1 MCPYIVLLCYENV
14 HSLIYSISTLMSR
27 TDPRKHRVSIYI
39 YVYWFVP
46 FFFFRIYVSLED
58 SKTDWFIFIFNY
70 YMGTTPKP
78 IKSFNYV
85 DLMYLLDTT
94 ACRLLWFSL
103 MRYIIQSTFCW
114 LVAKWVFSKT
124 FTDLWST
131 PKAYEPNNST
141 ITDVESFYVDGFT
154 LKTAFN

>member
-1 MCPYIVLLCYENV
+1 
-14 HSLIYSISTLMSR
+14 
-27 TDPRKHRVSIYI
+27 
-39 YVYWFVP
+39 
-46 FFFFRIYVSLED
+46 
-58 SKTDWFIFIFNY
+58 
-70 YMGTTPKP
+70 MGTTPEP
-78 IKSFNYV
+78 IKSFIYV
-85 DLMYLLDTT
+85 DLMYLLDRT
-94 ACRLLWFSL
+94 ACRLLWFFL

-141 ITDVESFYVDGFT
+141 ITDVESFYVDIFT